1 MKDVLAAM
9 IFLFMVMA
17 PVVLASDILVRRR
30 Y

>member
-9 IFLFMVMA
+9 IFLFMVAA